1 MNKSAVQIIITILLA
16 VIAAALT
23 ILVLEKAGI
32 ITCQPKDVRSSTAEF
47 HRGEENVAV
56 HHEHSAACGHTEKSA
71 EHHHEHSASCGHAEK
86 SAEHHHKH

>member
-47 HRGEENVAV
+47 HR
-56 HHEHSAACGHTEKSA
+56 
-71 EHHHEHSASCGHAEK
+71 ASCGHAEK